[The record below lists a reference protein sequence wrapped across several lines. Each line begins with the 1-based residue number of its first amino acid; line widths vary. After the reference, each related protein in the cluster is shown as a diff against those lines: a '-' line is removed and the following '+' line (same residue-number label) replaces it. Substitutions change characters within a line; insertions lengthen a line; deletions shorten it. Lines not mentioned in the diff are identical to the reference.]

1 MAAIMAHRIS
11 RGTATL
17 IALGVQGVIVL
28 ALMAGLINAPAPPSD
43 AAALS
48 VEVLPS
54 AREIPEPPPSK
65 PKVHLHLIDPGAP
78 PEVPVEIAVIAPPE
92 PPPDFANI
100 LRMTDDPL
108 LAMTAGT
115 ESEIG
120 IVSRVEPKY
129 PQAAVDERV
138 QGTTSVAILVDTDG
152 HPGEVRVL
160 HTSGDPQL
168 DEAAVRAVRKWT
180 FTAATAHSQ
189 VVPAWGR
196 LDVNF
201 SLGGNLQKVRVRHRG
216 GGTAEEDA
224 VARLAALIK
233 SWGERRG
240 LELLNPKL
248 STVLQ
253 ELGVV
258 RTVRFV
264 GIASRPPQRA
274 APLAAEQARM
284 LDATSLTGWEEF
296 EVTQQRGT
304 SQWYCAVDAAGHI
317 QGILVDDEH
326 LD

>member
-1 MAAIMAHRIS
+1 MASIMAYRVS

-28 ALMAGLINAPAPPSD
+28 AVMAGIANAPLLQSNV
-43 AAALS
+43 AAMA
-48 VEVLPS
+48 VEILP
-54 AREIPEPPPSK
+54 AREIPEPPASK

-78 PEVPVEIAVIAPPE
+78 PEVPVDIAVMAPPE
-92 PPPDFANI
+92 PPPDSANI
-100 LRMTDDPL
+100 LRMTDDPITAL
-108 LAMTAGT
+108 TAGT

-120 IVSRVEPKY
+120 IVTRVEPQY
-129 PQAAVDERV
+129 PQAAVDQRV
-138 QGTTSVAILVDTDG
+138 QGTTSVAILVDADG
-152 HPGEVRVL
+152 YPDEVRIL
-160 HTSGDPQL
+160 QSSGDARL

-180 FTAATAHSQ
+180 FTAATARSLE
-189 VVPAWGR
+189 VPTWGR

-201 SLGGNLQKVRVRHRG
+201 SLGGTPPKVRSRHHG
-216 GGTAEEDA
+216 GGTADEDA
-224 VARLAALIK
+224 VAALAALIN
-233 SWGERRG
+233 SWSEQRS
-240 LELLNPKL
+240 LELLNPKV

-264 GIASRPPQRA
+264 GIASRPPPRA
-274 APLAAEQARM
+274 ALLAAQQARM

-304 SQWYCAVDAAGHI
+304 SQWYCAVDAAGRI
-317 QGILVDDEH
+317 QGILVDDER